1 MAKGLAPN
9 GDIVEVPEDLFRIR
23 DEIEARW
30 PNLWVTYLN
39 PDHPTSAK
47 RVGLALGDAP
57 FAIWERTSEGPRF
70 VLSVW
75 KLDQSVID
83 KLQLVNGANG
93 DVLERIEKEN
103 AKLRKD
109 LTREHEEVFA
119 EGADM
124 MKSMIRRFGEGKL
137 QFSYTN
143 EHGEKRVVKEG
154 YNGRDRKTKVL

>member
-1 MAKGLAPN
+1 
-9 GDIVEVPEDLFRIR
+9 
-23 DEIEARW
+23 
-30 PNLWVTYLN
+30 
-39 PDHPTSAK
+39 
-47 RVGLALGDAP
+47 
-57 FAIWERTSEGPRF
+57 
-70 VLSVW
+70 
-75 KLDQSVID
+75 VID